1 MKTWEMIKELTE
13 EKRRVFI
20 MVAEK
25 FYAPVVCKIIKIE
38 EVDTVV
44 LISGDIVKAL
54 TIDERSIDWE
64 WREVRNNALEKS
76 MSQKVI
82 DFIKYLPEEYK
93 WIAVDSQAD
102 GAKNFY
108 AYMEEP
114 YICEYGRFW
123 SDGDE
128 DEGGF
133 FDLDEFKHILSEL
146 TYESSPYYIGDVER
160 V

>member
-1 MKTWEMIKELTE
+1 
-13 EKRRVFI
+13 VQ
-20 MVAEK
+20 
-25 FYAPVVCKIIKIE
+25 
-38 EVDTVV
+38 
-44 LISGDIVKAL
+44 
-54 TIDERSIDWE
+54 
-64 WREVRNNALEKS
+64 NNALPKPV
-76 MSQKVI
+76 SQKVY

-102 GAKNFY
+102 GGKNFY
-108 AYMEEP
+108 AYIEKP

-123 SDGDE
+123 SDE

-133 FDLDEFKHILSEL
+133 FDLDDFKHILSEL